1 MGKVFEALEKA
12 RQERNGLKNPQLD
25 IVPFP
30 GQRPASHIEFHAEK
44 EMLTLFRNIDAQLE
58 NIPNKV
64 IQFIGAK
71 RGEGTSTIIRDFA
84 MVSAA
89 RLGKSVLLLD
99 ADHQNPSQHLFFR
112 ADPRFGLEEIVRD
125 KVTFEKAFFK
135 IGDDDLRLCVYPSP
149 QNSSFFRKF
158 LYSPEVKEFWV
169 DLRKMF
175 DLILIDSAPAATS
188 PDSIML
194 SRFADG
200 VVLVLEAEKTRRP
213 VAENLKNQI
222 ARNGGNLVGIVFNKH
237 RHHIPDFI
245 YKRL

>member
-1 MGKVFEALEKA
+1 MGKIFEALEKA
-12 RQERNGLKNPQLD
+12 RQERSGLKNPQLD

-30 GQRPASHIEFHAEK
+30 GQRPASHIEFHSEK
-44 EMLTLFRNIDAQLE
+44 EMITLFRNIDAHLE

-64 IQFIGAK
+64 IQFIGANK
-71 RGEGTSTIIRDFA
+71 GEGTSTIIRDFA

-112 ADPRFGLEEIVRD
+112 TDPRFGLEKIVLE
-125 KVTFEKAFFK
+125 KVAFEKAVFK
-135 IGDDDLRLCVYPSP
+135 IGDVDLRLCVYPSP
-149 QNSSFFRKF
+149 QDSSSFQKF
-158 LYSPEVKEFWV
+158 LYAPQVKEFWV
-169 DLRKMF
+169 ELREMF

-188 PDSIML
+188 PDSITL

-200 VVLVLEAEKTRRP
+200 VILVLEAEKTRMP

-222 ARNGGNLVGIVFNKH
+222 ARNGGNILGIALNKQ